1 MTAFSEDGVKSRIR
15 AFIVDSWLSGDARG
29 FDDSTDLQEAGVLDS
44 FALLA
49 LVGFLEQHFSVQLE
63 PADINPEAFTNVDS
77 IARLVIQKTM
87 R

>member
-1 MTAFSEDGVKSRIR
+1 MTTFTADNVKSRVR
-15 AFIVDSWLSGDARG
+15 AFIVDSWLNGDARG

-49 LVGFLEQHFSVQLE
+49 LIGFLEKDFSVQLE
-63 PADINPEAFTNVDS
+63 PGDINPEAFTNVDT
-77 IARLVIQKTM
+77 IASLVIQKTM